1 MLYSEKIP
9 FQYIF
14 RLKCS
19 DRSMHVLIVEDEKKM
34 AELLK
39 ERLEEENHS
48 VSLAFNG
55 HDALDMARTLEYD
68 AIVLDLMLPGIDGLE
83 VIRRLREIGK
93 KTPILVLTGRDS
105 VPDVVK
111 GLDIGADDY
120 MTKPFSFEELLAR
133 LRSVSRRGSVLH
145 PTLLQVGDLV
155 LNPATY
161 EATRAGREIALSRT
175 ECRLLESLMRRAGQ
189 VVPRNA
195 LVPLIWGSKD
205 DIEKSTLNVFIY
217 LMRKKVDRDHKVK
230 LIRTIR
236 KVGYTIRDPAK
247 VR

>member
-105 VPDVVK
+105 VPDVRK
-111 GLDIGADDY
+111 R
-120 MTKPFSFEELLAR
+120 TR
-133 LRSVSRRGSVLH
+133 HRR
-145 PTLLQVGDLV
+145 
-155 LNPATY
+155 
-161 EATRAGREIALSRT
+161 
-175 ECRLLESLMRRAGQ
+175 
-189 VVPRNA
+189 
-195 LVPLIWGSKD
+195 
-205 DIEKSTLNVFIY
+205 
-217 LMRKKVDRDHKVK
+217 
-230 LIRTIR
+230 
-236 KVGYTIRDPAK
+236 
-247 VR
+247 